1 MAFQNV
7 VVARAAASI
16 WGLKLGYATTQAV
29 LNQLNSGESLNNI
42 INAAFNDSYA
52 GMSNAAV
59 AAMVVG
65 NLGLSGQPATDATT
79 FILSNIAGN
88 TATRGSV
95 LAGLVNQFSLLTAD
109 PTYGAAARAFNDK
122 VNAAATYAG
131 TLGTTDGVFGDVPS
145 GTSFNLTLGQDS
157 LAATPGDDTFSAW
170 IFDNQNTWQSGD
182 WLDGG
187 AGAADRLNAELGS
200 SANFAIL
207 PKVRGIEQIY
217 IKAQSTDSNGSSGDN
232 APDGHTGQ
240 MVTVDADSIAGVR
253 QLWSTNSRADLK
265 IEDVRVNSHL
275 TTLGFQ
281 SADPGDVDY
290 NVYFSPRF
298 ITAPDADTSGA
309 TVRIELIDVLGLAE
323 AQNPF
328 RDLKFTGIVLDIG
341 TTRVTLD
348 VNVSA
353 ATSYANLAALIN
365 AELVAK
371 GFGTVTAS
379 ALPAETAQFPISV
392 TSNGVTYN
400 QGSIAGS
407 YQPLLISNSG
417 PASVLVF
424 DYVRA
429 ANFNPSAVLVTTQTP
444 NPASQV
450 PSLTQVNMVLDDV
463 GRGSKSGDFMAG
475 NHSTGASGSVGIQQ
489 FNVDVDRTSWITSL
503 STTFN
508 GLEVV
513 NLKNIGAN
521 GNVRISETDNTLWRA
536 ATDGASGL
544 GNLGAVGLSDVRV
557 VDASTM
563 VGVVNISATLS
574 GSVVPKY
581 LNLRDTQENPAADN
595 SETPF
600 RNVTDIEFS
609 YDLGRGN
616 DILTLLID
624 DNNLETNGTTTRED
638 FELTVMGGDG
648 NDTITL
654 AIVDSVPGQP
664 NLPEHLPNT
673 GSFTPTAAVVTVT
686 QTTVPVNPNVPNGAT
701 RTQLT
706 YSDWYDNHSLLDN
719 VEIIAGNGNDTVRTP
734 GSGDVIISLGAGADT
749 AYVDNIGEKGI
760 FVFNTVNKTAGAT
773 EIADLESG
781 ANDSYKIHGGTLTFS
796 FLGFEV
802 TVPLVHTRGTVTDL
816 QINQTLKTAINGNA
830 QMNKLLLAQDGP
842 ANTLVVR
849 SLIDGDL
856 DEVDLTITLKAPTL
870 TDLTPARVNQINQ
883 DYRNATTQTAAQLI
897 ADMETQIS
905 GFVTKGDYATT
916 FSSTST
922 TDGADAGSLS
932 VSDNRIDAGADAD
945 TIVLGTGTHSND
957 TVVYTGY
964 GNGTDWVVNF
974 DDSWVATGA
983 TVYTGTTALTE
994 RIRVTFS
1001 ASDGDPAAQTIS
1013 FDGTNIVL
1021 SAPATQG
1028 VIPAA
1033 DVAFQF
1039 VTLFDP
1045 LNANWNVTSYT
1056 QGSATVELTRAVAG
1070 VLTDVVATDF
1080 TGTYFTGGAGT
1091 VNVATTRQGTD
1102 AITVGTQSL
1111 FIVDFDMAGTAAD
1124 AAGSFTFD
1132 GQTVNYAEGDGSLT
1146 LAIKLA
1152 AATFPNWTTVRT
1164 DDSVFF
1170 SAKAPGATAV
1180 GVDAD
1185 FDIGSNT
1192 IVGAIAGVVGTAN
1205 VGTPIATFRPAG
1217 PDFGFDYIDF
1227 SSYKPQGVVVDG
1239 AAVKGIL
1246 PTTGIYIRMVEST
1259 TNKGMY
1265 TIDEINL
1272 GATAATTDDV
1282 APRLI
1287 GVIDFGETQVFR
1299 DVTFIT

>member
-16 WGLKLGYATTQAV
+16 WGLKLGYSTTQSV
-29 LNQLNSGESLNNI
+29 LDQLNSGASLNNV

-52 GMSNAAV
+52 GMSDAAV

-65 NLGLSGQPATDATT
+65 NLGLSGQAATDATA
-79 FILSNIAGN
+79 LVVANIAGN
-88 TATRGSV
+88 TTTRGSV

-109 PTYGAAARAFNDK
+109 ATYGAAARAFNDK

-131 TLGTTDGVFGDVPS
+131 TVGTADAVIGDVPS

-157 LAATPGDDTFSAW
+157 LTATPGDDTFSAW

-207 PKVRGIEQIY
+207 PKVRGVEQIY
-217 IKAQSTDSNGSSGDN
+217 IKSQSTDANGSSGDN

-240 MVTVDADSIAGVR
+240 MVTVDADSIVGVR

-281 SADPGDVDY
+281 SADPGDIDY

-353 ATSYANLAALIN
+353 ATSYTDLAARIN

-371 GFGTVTAS
+371 GFGTVTAT
-379 ALPAETAQFPISV
+379 ALAPETAQFPIAV
-392 TSNGVTYN
+392 TSNGITYDR
-400 QGSIAGS
+400 GSVAGS
-407 YQPLLISNSG
+407 YQPLVLSNSG

-489 FNVDVDRTSWITSL
+489 FNVDVDRTSWITTL
-503 STTFN
+503 STTNN

-513 NLKNIGAN
+513 NIKNIGAN
-521 GNVRISETDNTLWRA
+521 GNVRISETDNVLWKA
-536 ATDGASGL
+536 ATDGTSGL
-544 GNLGAVGLSDVRV
+544 GTIGGIGLSDVRV

-563 VGVVNISATLS
+563 VGTVNVSAALS
-574 GSVVPKY
+574 GGVVSKY

-616 DILTLLID
+616 DTLTLQID

-654 AIVDSVPGQP
+654 AIVDSVG
-664 NLPEHLPNT
+664 T
-673 GSFTPTAAVVTVT
+673 SPTAAAVAVTAT
-686 QTTVPVNPNVPNGAT
+686 AVPVNANVPGGAT

-706 YSDWYDNHSLLDN
+706 YTDWYDNHSLLDN

-760 FVFNTVNKTAGAT
+760 FVFNTVDKTAGAT
-773 EIADLESG
+773 EVEDLESG

-830 QMNKLLLAQDGP
+830 QMSKLLQAQDGP

-856 DEVDLTITLKAPTL
+856 DAVDLTITLKAPTL

-883 DYRNATTQTAAQLI
+883 DYRNTTTQTAAQLI
-897 ADMETQIS
+897 ADMESQIAS
-905 GFVTKGDYATT
+905 FVTKGDYATT

-922 TDGADAGSLS
+922 TDGADAGALS
-932 VSDNRIDAGADAD
+932 VSDNRVDAGTDAD

-974 DDSWVATGA
+974 DDSWVTAGA

-1001 ASDGDPAAQTIS
+1001 ASDGDPVAQGIS

-1056 QGSATVELTRAVAG
+1056 QGSATVELTRVVAG
-1070 VLTDVVATDF
+1070 VLTDVVPADF

-1091 VNVATTRQGTD
+1091 VSVATTRQGTD
-1102 AITVGTQSL
+1102 AITVGTQSA
-1111 FIVDFDMAGTAAD
+1111 FTVDFDMAGTAAD
-1124 AAGSFTFD
+1124 AAGSFVFD
-1132 GQTVNYAEGDGSLT
+1132 GVTVNYAEGDGSLS

-1152 AATFPNWTTVRT
+1152 AATFPNWTTART
-1164 DDSVFF
+1164 DDSVTFT
-1170 SAKAPGATAV
+1170 AKAPGATAI
-1180 GVDAD
+1180 GLAAD
-1185 FDIGSNT
+1185 FDIGTNT
-1192 IVGAIAGVVGTAN
+1192 IVGAIGGVVGTAN
-1205 VGTPIATFRPAG
+1205 AGTPIATFRPAG

-1239 AAVKGIL
+1239 AIIKGIL